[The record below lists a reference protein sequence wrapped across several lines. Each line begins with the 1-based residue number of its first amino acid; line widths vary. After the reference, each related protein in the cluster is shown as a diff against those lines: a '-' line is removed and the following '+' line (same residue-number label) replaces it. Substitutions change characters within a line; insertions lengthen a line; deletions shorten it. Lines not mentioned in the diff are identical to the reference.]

1 MDGSARRFVGARGA
15 AGGQSAVWTLRMRVA
30 GGARLDRGDMR
41 EFGVGDRETGAD
53 RGAMIWGEMRATA
66 GGGASGDAPSGKHR
80 AELCYGRGVGR
91 ASGSGIVR
99 LQPGRRVRG
108 ANP

>member
-1 MDGSARRFVGARGA
+1 MDGSARRFVGAREP
-15 AGGQSAVWTLRMRVA
+15 AGGRSAVWTLRMRVA
-30 GGARLDRGDMR
+30 GSARLDRGDMR

-53 RGAMIWGEMRATA
+53 RRAMIWGEMRATA

-91 ASGSGIVR
+91 ASGGGIVR

-108 ANP
+108 ANS